1 MSSPYEMVFVCWLFF
16 ALCVFCYSFHQTEV
30 ARTDSSS
37 YASSFSKMLLLKC
50 NPLLLIFVQSIN
62 LITFSKSQFFVY
74 TPGNLIK
81 ATVN

>member
-1 MSSPYEMVFVCWLFF
+1 MSSPSYEMVSVCWLYF

-37 YASSFSKMLLLKC
+37 NASFSKMLLLKC
-50 NPLLLIFVQSIN
+50 NPLLLILAQSIN
-62 LITFSKSQFFVY
+62 LITFSKAQFFVY

-81 ATVN
+81 TTVN